1 MDTDPS
7 DGSVDALPQHAP
19 LPSPHALIT
28 QVGVGG
34 NNRLKEL
41 KHLEY
46 IIATLGVKH
55 MKQRSN
61 KNTCNN
67 MEQLLQHE
75 IEATETFQKYY
86 CNICAKHMKHPD
98 QNDCNII

>member
-1 MDTDPS
+1 MNI
-7 DGSVDALPQHAP
+7 LLQQHG
-19 LPSPHALIT
+19 T
-28 QVGVGG
+28 NCC

-86 CNICAKHMKHPD
+86 CNICAKHMKHLD
-98 QNDCNII
+98 QNDCNIRIETSETF